1 MVLRSESGTHRKRL
15 EKTPEQQCSRVN
27 RKDATHDR
35 IRDNGPPYQS
45 ETIQIT
51 KLPKPGTMLSQY
63 SGLNIPLE
71 ISSRP
76 RLRALVVNFVIF
88 SFV

>member
-1 MVLRSESGTHRKRL
+1 ML
-15 EKTPEQQCSRVN
+15 

-76 RLRALVVNFVIF
+76 RLRALVVDFVIF
-88 SFV
+88 PLG